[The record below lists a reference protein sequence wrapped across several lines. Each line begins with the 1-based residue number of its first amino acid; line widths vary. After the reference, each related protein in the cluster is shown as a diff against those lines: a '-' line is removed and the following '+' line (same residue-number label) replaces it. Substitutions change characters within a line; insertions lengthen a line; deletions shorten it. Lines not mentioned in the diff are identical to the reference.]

1 MTRLRSI
8 PSVLAALALALG
20 IVASACS
27 ATSGTA
33 VTVNGT
39 DLSNQD
45 FVSWLHAINANPTLK
60 AQTQTTG
67 VNANT
72 YSTSFTTGVL
82 NNQVT
87 FVLIDQELARRHIT
101 LSTADLS
108 AAETSLQTQLAPSTT
123 DPSTGQQ
130 TAGSAAEGKKVLDSL
145 GSFKTA
151 LIRATAGQTALQ
163 KVYAQ
168 KRGATAVLQ
177 QLYDKNPSQFT
188 NKACVYVIEVPA
200 GSGGTDSSGNPV
212 TPSASDFS
220 SAQSQA
226 SQLRTEIA
234 SQATSSTGSLAGTF
248 ASAASQVASSEGLQS
263 DGDLGCQSKGTYTQ
277 SEPALED
284 AIWSGPVGDMSQPVK
299 GSEGYFLVFVSAR
312 GDLTFDQAKTELQK
326 AAATQALTDYKNWFD
341 AATKK
346 ADVTVDPQWGSWDAK
361 TGTIVAPVGATS
373 SSTSTT
379 KPSGLGTI
387 NLGGSSGS
395 AGSATST
402 TTP

>member
-1 MTRLRSI
+1 VTRHRSI
-8 PSVLAALALALG
+8 PLVLAAFALALG

-27 ATSGTA
+27 AASGTA
-33 VTVNGT
+33 VSVNGT
-39 DLSNQD
+39 ELSNKD
-45 FVSWLHAINANPTLK
+45 FTTWLHAIASNKTLK

-67 VNANT
+67 INAST
-72 YSTSFTTGVL
+72 YTTTFTTGVL

-101 LSTADLS
+101 LSPSDLS

-130 TAGSAAEGKKVLDSL
+130 TAGSAAQGKVVLDSL

-168 KRGATAVLQ
+168 KRGSTAALQ
-177 QLYDKNPSQFT
+177 KLYDANPSQF
-188 NKACVYVIEVPA
+188 NGKACVYVIEVPA
-200 GSGGTDSSGNPV
+200 GTGGTDASGNPV
-212 TPSASDFS
+212 TPTASDFT
-220 SAQSQA
+220 SAQTEA
-226 SQLRTEIA
+226 SQLRTQIA
-234 SQATSSTGSLAGTF
+234 GAAAGDLASEF
-248 ASAASQVASSEGLQS
+248 ASAASTVAQQEGLQS
-263 DGDLGCQSKGTYTQ
+263 DGDLGCQSKGAYTS

-284 AIWSGPVGDMSQPVK
+284 AIWNGPVGDMSQPVK

-312 GDLTFDQAKTELQK
+312 GDLTFDQAKAELQK
-326 AAATQALTDYKNWFD
+326 AAANQALTDYKAWFD

-346 ADVTVDPQWGSWDAK
+346 ADVSVDPQWGSWDRK
-361 TGTIVAPVGATS
+361 TGTIVAPAGATS

-379 KPSGLGTI
+379 KATGLGSSL
-387 NLGGSSGS
+387 NLGGS
-395 AGSATST
+395 AST
-402 TTP
+402 TTSTP